1 MSEALILLSRKG
13 GSTIRRI
20 VMRYTRVVL
29 VLCLAGALFLGSV
42 PTVWAQQ
49 EASKI
54 NINLA
59 SADEIAQLK
68 GIGPSY
74 AERIIEYRETH
85 GPFKSPDEITNVK
98 GIGTKTFEANKGR
111 ITVD

>member
-1 MSEALILLSRKG
+1 MRYKGKLLVLFLVGALILG
-13 GSTIRRI
+13 FVST
-20 VMRYTRVVL
+20 T
-29 VLCLAGALFLGSV
+29 
-42 PTVWAQQ
+42 WAQ
-49 EASKI
+49 EEVAKV

-59 SADEIAQLK
+59 SAEEIAQLK

-85 GPFKSPDEITNVK
+85 GPFESPDDITKVR
-98 GIGTKTFEANKGR
+98 GIGTKTLEANRGR

>member
-1 MSEALILLSRKG
+1 MRYKGKLLVLFLVGALILG
-13 GSTIRRI
+13 FVST
-20 VMRYTRVVL
+20 T
-29 VLCLAGALFLGSV
+29 
-42 PTVWAQQ
+42 WAQ
-49 EASKI
+49 EEVAKV

-59 SADEIAQLK
+59 SAEEIAQLK

-85 GPFKSPDEITNVK
+85 GPFESPDDITKVK
-98 GIGTKTFEANKGR
+98 GIGTKTLEANRGR

>member
-1 MSEALILLSRKG
+1 MRK
-13 GSTIRRI
+13 
-20 VMRYTRVVL
+20 TRMAVVL
-29 VLCLAGALFLGSV
+29 CVVGALLLGFAPMS
-42 PTVWAQQ
+42 WAQE
-49 EASKI
+49 EATKI

-59 SADEIAQLK
+59 SAEEIAQLK

-74 AERIIEYRETH
+74 AQRIIEYRETH

-98 GIGTKTFEANKGR
+98 GIGTKTFEANKGL

>member
-1 MSEALILLSRKG
+1 MKSKG
-13 GSTIRRI
+13 KL
-20 VMRYTRVVL
+20 L
-29 VLCLAGALFLGSV
+29 VLCLIGALILGFV
-42 PTVWAQQ
+42 PTTWAQE
-49 EASKI
+49 EAAKV

-59 SADEIAQLK
+59 SAEEIAQLK

-85 GPFKSPDEITNVK
+85 GPFQSPDDITKVK
-98 GIGTKTFEANKGR
+98 GIGTKTLEANRGR

>member
-1 MSEALILLSRKG
+1 MRYR
-13 GSTIRRI
+13 RRI
-20 VMRYTRVVL
+20 L
-29 VLCLAGALFLGSV
+29 VLCLAGALLLGFV
-42 PTVWAQQ
+42 ALAWAQQ
-49 EASKI
+49 EAAKI

-59 SADEIAQLK
+59 SAEEIAQLK

-74 AERIIEYRETH
+74 AQRVIEYRETH
-85 GPFKSPDEITNVK
+85 GPFKSPAEITNVK

>member
-1 MSEALILLSRKG
+1 
-13 GSTIRRI
+13 
-20 VMRYTRVVL
+20 MRYRRMFL
-29 VLCLAGALFLGSV
+29 VLCLIGALLLGSV
-42 PTVWAQQ
+42 PTVWAQ
-49 EASKI
+49 EDASKI

-59 SADEIAQLK
+59 SAEEIAQLK

-85 GPFKSPDEITNVK
+85 GPFKSPADITNVK